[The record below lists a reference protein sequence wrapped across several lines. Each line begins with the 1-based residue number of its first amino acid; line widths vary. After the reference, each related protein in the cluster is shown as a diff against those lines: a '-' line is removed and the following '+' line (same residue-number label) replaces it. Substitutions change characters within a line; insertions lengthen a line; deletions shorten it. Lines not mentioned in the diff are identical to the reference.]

1 MSLALTISTIL
12 IMFIIIMSAATYI
25 IPVFLTTVT
34 NNCCNLRITE
44 TTPVYAQQPSASKTQ
59 TWIDKQNNIKIQFAS
74 QPENPIV
81 DKPAEL
87 KFSVQNLK
95 TGDYLKNLLARVVV
109 TDGQRSFKFT
119 NIAIPD
125 GNFSVKYLFPDTGT
139 YQVIGRIDDLDEN
152 KNYRSS
158 TLSSFQVFVPLQI
171 SGSNIHVIAITATL
185 IIIAI
190 VFVIAQFVQRK
201 RKKEKEYGLH

>member
-1 MSLALTISTIL
+1 
-12 IMFIIIMSAATYI
+12 MSAATYI

-139 YQVIGRIDDLDEN
+139 YQVIGRIDEN

-158 TLSSFQVFVPLQI
+158 TLSSFQVFVSLQI
-171 SGSNIHVIAITATL
+171 SGGNIHIIAIIATL

-190 VFVIAQFVQRK
+190 VFVIAIFIRRK
-201 RKKEKEYGLH
+201 KKKEKEHGLH